1 MSFSSGL
8 RSWRVAEQHTSESTS
23 NMASVEE
30 DFPRGGTAKK
40 PTESKIVAQRTE
52 VDNLFQSNEQAETK
66 KRKGAGKDD
75 GKKLKKQKTSKEKGD
90 GLTLNAAAKCVE
102 ILHIKNVKEGML
114 MLGCVKEV
122 ADFEV
127 TVSLPCG
134 LRGFLSIKNISDSYT
149 KLLNE
154 QLESADT
161 EEICSLP
168 HLFYPGMVLRC
179 VVAKLDV
186 ARGGS
191 LSIQLSVNPKLVNK
205 GLTSSSLKAG
215 MVLSGCVESVEDHG
229 CIVDIGISG
238 SKAFLPMKT
247 VKDKH
252 NNPEELKVGQYV
264 TSHVDEVKNE
274 GRVIQLSVNPLTI
287 SQACAESTQGW
298 NLTNLLPGLLLKST
312 IKKVT
317 KHGLILDFLSSFSG
331 QVDFLHMEPEQASD
345 YTEGTEVQ
353 ACVLYVEP
361 STRLVGLSLRSFL
374 IQPGKTIDP
383 TPAGGD
389 RIGEVVKC
397 CKITTIHH
405 MSGAMLEL
413 PGKTLAF
420 VHRNHLKESNETANE
435 NRALAMPEHTCRILD
450 YSPIDQIHFVSLR
463 RSVIERP
470 FYRYH
475 DIQAGQVVEG
485 TVSVLLNHGMVVHLS
500 DHIKG
505 LVPRTHLSDI
515 ILKNPEKKYI
525 EGMKVKCRVLSVDA
539 ENKKLYLTRKKALV
553 ESSLPL
559 FLSFTDA
566 RPGSLSHGY
575 IVCIKNFGCIVRF
588 YNNVK
593 GLVPLSELSSEP
605 IINPE
610 EVFYVGQVL
619 KTKVLQCD
627 PDKAKMVLS
636 FKAAAKGETEEPAK
650 PQFDC
655 EVGKRLEAK
664 VLKKLL
670 FGLEVAILPDEIKA
684 ILPTMHLSDHMSNC
698 PLLWE
703 SLQEGDNISNLM
715 CFGKNKQNITL
726 TKKPTVRWSLEE
738 GVVAKDFS
746 EITVGMQL
754 IGWVKNIMSY
764 GVFVEFPYGLV
775 GLAPKSAMSDKF
787 ISDATATFQL
797 GQTVIAKVT
806 NLDEE
811 KRRFLITLKMSEV
824 TASEGDAQ
832 TRLINGLQERRS
844 VNEMLAMKDNSDLR
858 QQLAA
863 LSVGQKLKLTTD
875 TVSDNGATFTS
886 DDLVG
891 VSILASK
898 NHVMGVNLTSGQ
910 KATAVILHVDI
921 LSTCVHVSILSK
933 LVGNKKSLN
942 EGSKYTAMVQ
952 YTDKDFAV
960 ISLGDT
966 AQLTV
971 IQTSSHLNEI
981 LLFES
986 EKLKAGM
993 SLAVEVMERN
1003 CQELQGL
1010 PLVSWQ
1016 RTASKRQRITSEN
1029 QSSSKGHCFGEILQ
1043 GKVRTVKPTCIQVA
1057 LDDGSTGSV
1066 HVSEVVEN
1074 TKVCLGSFPTSSV
1087 KVGSVVNVRVI
1098 GGREASSH
1106 RFLPFSHP
1114 RYTYTIPELT
1124 LIPSKLDKSV
1134 DCKPVPA
1141 KEKLKS
1147 YKVGDE
1153 LTCFVSKFN
1162 PEKKSLEVTTDP
1174 CVTGTVEL
1182 LAMITDPKDARH
1194 PEKLY
1199 KLGQAVRA
1207 KVVEVSSKPHRFVLS
1222 LTGLHKLEKGS
1233 VTLGIVTNIQPQ
1245 VGLMVK
1251 LPFGGMGTVAVTDL
1265 ADAYRPNPLDGY
1277 SKDQLIRCF
1286 LLGCEN
1292 GKWQLSLRPSRLN
1305 PEQAKPVKDP
1315 EVLSV
1320 DKLKAGQII
1329 RGYVKAVREQGIFIR
1344 LSRGLT
1350 GRAQLQQSTKFFVNN
1365 HKVLSEHLPPN
1376 TLLTTKILSIDE
1388 EEELVDLSL
1397 LPMDTGKPDVLPESL
1412 GLPLRLIGEE
1422 KKKYDSKKKKKRTLS
1437 ESEQKQAESQVP
1449 NKKKKTKKA
1458 KTEDND
1464 SGVEVYFR
1472 EDDDKEDEEEP
1483 KPDPAKVSPSS
1494 AGPARLQVAAGF
1506 SWDVGLNSLKPA
1518 SAAQH
1523 GDSSDGEDQDR
1534 SSKPQKKSRHEVE
1547 QEKKAAEKALVQR
1560 ETELMDPNLRP
1571 EDAAAFERLLLAS
1584 PNSSLLWLQYMA
1596 HHLQATQIEQAR
1608 AVAERALKT
1617 ISFREEQEKLNVWV
1631 ALLNLENMYGTE
1643 ETLKKVFER
1652 ALQFCEPMLVY
1663 QQLADIYAKS
1673 NKTKE
1678 AESLYKTMTKRFRQ
1692 NKAVWL
1698 SYGTFLLQQGQSDS
1712 ASALLQRA
1720 LKSLPSKE
1728 SVDVIAK
1735 FAQLE
1740 FRYGDVEKG
1749 RTMFDKVLTSYPKR
1763 TDLWSVFID
1772 LMVKHGSQKEVRA
1785 LFDRVIHLSVSVKKI
1800 KFFFK
1805 RYLEYEKKHGTPQ
1818 SIQAVKEK
1826 AMEFVEAK
1834 GTEAS
1839 N

>member
-1 MSFSSGL
+1 
-8 RSWRVAEQHTSESTS
+8 
-23 NMASVEE
+23 MASVEE
-30 DFPRGGTAKK
+30 DFPRGGTTKK
-40 PTESKIVAQRTE
+40 PTESKIVSQRTE

-66 KRKGAGKDD
+66 KRKGAKDD
-75 GKKLKKQKTSKEKGD
+75 SKKLKKQKTGKEKED

-102 ILHIKNVKEGML
+102 ILHTKNLKEGML

-122 ADFEV
+122 TDFEV

-134 LRGFLSIKNISDSYT
+134 LQGFLSIKNICDSYT
-149 KLLNE
+149 KLLSE
-154 QLESADT
+154 QLDSVDT
-161 EEICSLP
+161 EEIYSLP
-168 HLFYPGMVLRC
+168 HFFYPGMVFRC
-179 VVAKLDV
+179 VIAKLDV
-186 ARGGS
+186 AKGGS
-191 LSIQLSVNPKLVNK
+191 ISIQLSVNPKLVNK
-205 GLTSSSLKAG
+205 ALTSSTVKAG

-229 CIVDIGISG
+229 YIIDIGING
-238 SKAFLPMKT
+238 TKAFLPKKT
-247 VKDKH
+247 VKERQ

-264 TSHVDEVKNE
+264 TAQVEEVKND
-274 GRVIQLSVNPLTI
+274 GRVVRLSFSPPTVA
-287 SQACAESTQGW
+287 QACAESQQGW
-298 NLTNLLPGLLLKST
+298 NLTNLLPGLQVKAT

-317 KHGLILDFLSSFSG
+317 KHGLFLDFLSSFSG
-331 QVDFLHMEPEQASD
+331 QVDFLHMDPEQTSS
-345 YTEGTEVQ
+345 YTEGGEVR

-361 STRLVGLSLRSFL
+361 STRLVGLSLRSYL
-374 IQPGKTIDP
+374 VQPGIRVDP

-389 RIGEVVKC
+389 RIGEVVKG
-397 CKITTIHH
+397 CKMTSMHH

-413 PGKTLAF
+413 PDKTVAF
-420 VHRNHLKESNETANE
+420 VHRNHLKESSEPANE
-435 NRALAMPEHTCRILD
+435 NKVLAMPEHTCRILD
-450 YSPIDQIHFVSLR
+450 FSAIDQVHFVSLR
-463 RSVIERP
+463 KSVINKP

-500 DHIKG
+500 GHIKG

-515 ILKNPEKKYI
+515 VLKNPEKKYM
-525 EGMKVKCRVLSVDA
+525 EGMKVKCRVLSVDP

-559 FLSFTDA
+559 FLSYADA
-566 RPGSLSHGY
+566 RPGRVSHGY
-575 IVCIKNFGCIVRF
+575 IVCVKDFGCIVRF
-588 YNNVK
+588 YNSVK

-605 IINPE
+605 ITSPE

-619 KTKVLQCD
+619 KAKVLQCD
-627 PDKAKMVLS
+627 TDKAKMVLS
-636 FKAAAKGETEEPAK
+636 FKAAVGDTEEVPK

-655 EVGKRLEAK
+655 EVGKKLEAK
-664 VLKKLL
+664 VLKKTLN
-670 FGLEVAILPDEIKA
+670 GLEVSILPEEIRA
-684 ILPTMHLSDHMSNC
+684 VLPTVHLSDHMSNC

-703 SLQEGDNISNLM
+703 SLREGDTISNLV
-715 CFGKNKQNITL
+715 CLNKNKQSITL

-754 IGWVKNIMSY
+754 IGWIKNIMSY

-775 GLAPKSAMSDKF
+775 GLSPKSAMTDKF
-787 ISDATATFQL
+787 LSDTTIAFQM

-811 KRRFLITLKMSEV
+811 KKRFLVTLKISEV
-824 TASEGDAQ
+824 ITPEGDAQ
-832 TRLINGLQERRS
+832 TRLINGLQERRA
-844 VNEMLAMKDNSDLR
+844 VTEMLAMRDNSDLR
-858 QQLAA
+858 QQLTA
-863 LSVGQKLKLTTD
+863 LTVGQKLKLTVD
-875 TVSDNGATFTS
+875 TVKDSGAVFKS

-891 VSILASK
+891 ATIQATK
-898 NHVMGVNLTSGQ
+898 HHVMGVSLTSGQ
-910 KATAVILHVDI
+910 KVTAVILHVDI
-921 LSTCVHVSILSK
+921 LSSCVHVSILSK
-933 LVGNKKSLN
+933 LVVKKKSLT
-942 EGSKYTAMVQ
+942 EESKYTAIVQ
-952 YTDKDFAV
+952 HIDKDFAI
-960 ISLGDT
+960 ISLDDT

-971 IQTSSHLNEI
+971 IQTSSHLNEVF
-981 LLFES
+981 LSES

-993 SLAVEVMERN
+993 CLATEVIEPS

-1016 RTASKRQRITSEN
+1016 RTAPKRQRTISEN
-1029 QSSSKGHCFGEILQ
+1029 QTSSKGHCFGEILQ
-1043 GKVRTVKPTCIQVA
+1043 GKVRTVKPTCIQVT
-1057 LDDGSTGSV
+1057 LEDGSIGSV
-1066 HVSEVVEN
+1066 HVSEVVEPAE
-1074 TKVCLGSFPTSSV
+1074 VREGSFPTSSV
-1087 KVGSVVNVRVI
+1087 KVGSVVTARVI
-1098 GGREASSH
+1098 GGREATSH

-1114 RYTYTIPELT
+1114 KFTYTIPELT
-1124 LIPSKLDKSV
+1124 LIPSKLDQSV
-1134 DCKPVPA
+1134 DFKTVSA
-1141 KEKLKS
+1141 KEKLSS
-1147 YKVGDE
+1147 YKVGEDI
-1153 LTCFVSKFN
+1153 TCFVSKFN
-1162 PEKKSLEVTTDP
+1162 PERKCLEVTTDP

-1182 LAMITDPKDARH
+1182 LAMITYPKDASH

-1199 KLGQAVRA
+1199 KLGQAVHA
-1207 KVVEVSSKPHRFVLS
+1207 KVVEVTSKPQRLALS
-1222 LTGLHKLEKGS
+1222 VTGAYKLEKGG
-1233 VTLGIVTNIQPQ
+1233 VTLGMVTNIQPQ
-1245 VGLMVK
+1245 VGLLVK
-1251 LPFGGMGTVAVTDL
+1251 LPFGGMGAVAVTDL
-1265 ADAYRPNPLDGY
+1265 ADAYKPNPLEVY
-1277 SKDQLIRCF
+1277 SKDQLLRCY
-1286 LLGCEN
+1286 LLGNEN

-1305 PEQAKPVKDP
+1305 PEQTKPVKDP

-1320 DKLKAGQII
+1320 KKLKTGQII
-1329 RGYVKAVREQGIFIR
+1329 RGYVKSVGEQGVFIR
-1344 LSRGLT
+1344 LSTSIT
-1350 GRAQLQQSTKFFVNN
+1350 GRAQLQQSTQYFVNN

-1376 TLLTTKILSIDE
+1376 TLLTTKILSIDKKE
-1388 EEELVDLSL
+1388 ALVNLSL
-1397 LPMDTGKPDVLPESL
+1397 LPADTGKPDILPESL

-1422 KKKYDSKKKKKRTLS
+1422 KKKHDSKKKKRTLS
-1437 ESEQKQAESQVP
+1437 ESEQKQAESPVP
-1449 NKKKKTKKA
+1449 KKKKKKKT

-1472 EDDDKEDEEEP
+1472 EEEDKEDEEEP
-1483 KPDPAKVSPSS
+1483 KPDPVKQVTASS
-1494 AGPARLQVAAGF
+1494 AGPSRLQVAAGF
-1506 SWDVGLNSLKPA
+1506 SWDMALNSLKPA
-1518 SAAQH
+1518 AAAKDP
-1523 GDSSDGEDQDR
+1523 DSSDGEDQEG
-1534 SSKPQKKSRHEVE
+1534 SSKPQKKSRHELE

-1571 EDAAAFERLLLAS
+1571 QDTAAFERLLLAS

-1643 ETLKKVFER
+1643 ESLKKVFER
-1652 ALQFCEPMLVY
+1652 ALQFCEPMPVY

-1673 NKTKE
+1673 DKTKD
-1678 AESLYKTMTKRFRQ
+1678 AEGLYKTMVKRFRQ

-1698 SYGTFLLQQGQSDS
+1698 SYGTFLLQQGESDS

-1740 FRYGDVEKG
+1740 FRYGDAEKG

-1772 LMVKHGSQKEVRA
+1772 LMVKHGSQKDVRA

-1818 SIQAVKEK
+1818 SIQTVKEK

-1834 GTEAS
+1834 GTEAA